1 MNDFAFLNLF
11 GTLSS
16 RSHHPLGSSGPLR
29 RRWVPCQGWP
39 KAWMCSDPVNP
50 WRIFLFMGDMNQ
62 NQSIIFLL
70 VIIQWKPYEE
80 FWIWDLFLWF
90 KLYVLW
96 MWWISSLRFECFKKH
111 PVKMKQMKHLHQMVW
126 KCTLQHSLL
135 QDAESQSVYWV
146 CLASGQDGSW
156 AVFSCVFLT
165 IPVQKQWFSKWYS

>member
-80 FWIWDLFLWF
+80 FWIWDLFFMIQTLCSLDVMNHPWG
-90 KLYVLW
+90 LNVLKSIQW
-96 MWWISSLRFECFKKH
+96 RWSRWNTCTRWCGNAPCNTHCCRMPNPNQSIEFAL
-111 PVKMKQMKHLHQMVW
+111 PVDRMGV
-126 KCTLQHSLL
+126 
-135 QDAESQSVYWV
+135 EPFF
-146 CLASGQDGSW
+146 LA
-156 AVFSCVFLT
+156 FF
-165 IPVQKQWFSKWYS
+165 